1 MLMTYINDVS
11 LPMHIN
17 IFINFIFRKNLILL
31 PITLIICTIF
41 LLFVQLIF
49 NVILIHFFHGLIIN
63 IVNLFLLLDLM
74 VVVKGK
80 KFSLIKYFSSFSYL
94 SELSYVIVFV
104 NYVQHKSQF
113 YIVVLKHL
121 QYMLY
126 KN

>member
-1 MLMTYINDVS
+1 
-11 LPMHIN
+11 
-17 IFINFIFRKNLILL
+17 
-31 PITLIICTIF
+31 
-41 LLFVQLIF
+41 
-49 NVILIHFFHGLIIN
+49 LIHFFHGLIIN